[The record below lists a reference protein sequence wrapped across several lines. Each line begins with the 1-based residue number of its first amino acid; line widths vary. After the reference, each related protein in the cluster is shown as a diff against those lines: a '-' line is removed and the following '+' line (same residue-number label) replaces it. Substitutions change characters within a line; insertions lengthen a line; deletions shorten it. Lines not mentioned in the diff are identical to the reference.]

1 VQRRGHHVQ
10 LVHRGCDIDEEGA
23 VHHGVRRRRACELE
37 MAAHPPAPPLSP
49 RAGTTVVVLLFL
61 FSLLSLPRSTTA
73 CTSLSSHPLSLIC
86 RSFSATAAPIH
97 RGATQIKQ
105 EEEAVPELLARQGL
119 VRLWW
124 PHAPVRAARP
134 RCRRDFLEV
143 RKHQRSS

>member
-1 VQRRGHHVQ
+1 VQ

-49 RAGTTVVVLLFL
+49 RAGTTVVVLLFQFSL
-61 FSLLSLPRSTTA
+61 LSLLSLPRSTTA

-86 RSFSATAAPIH
+86 RSFSAMAAPIH

-105 EEEAVPELLARQGL
+105 QQQEEEEAVPELLARQGL